1 MLVTG
6 PDDDVRG
13 WGSDDASLRA
23 LHVPLV
29 TDGEVD
35 PRWIGADGV
44 RRRSERHRASRD
56 ELPRGARRLS
66 ADEAAVPTVALRLGD

>member
-6 PDDDVRG
+6 PDDEVRS
-13 WGSDDASLRA
+13 WAPPDASLRA

-35 PRWIGADGV
+35 PRWVGSDGV
-44 RRRSERHRASRD
+44 RRAAERHRASRD

-66 ADEAAVPTVALRLGD
+66 DDEAAVPTVALRLGD